1 MLTPC
6 VVGSFPF
13 GVDDRPLSYFN
24 DAVAWA
30 KADTIGCVDQINM
43 GPLIAMAVDLV
54 TDLAEENPLRRQN
67 AVGFSQERR
76 IRVRE
81 IVPVFLRRS
90 KDQTEAD
97 VEIL

>member
-1 MLTPC
+1 MLTAR

-13 GVDDRPLSYFN
+13 GVYDRPLSHFN
-24 DAVAWA
+24 DAIAWA
-30 KADTIGCVDQINM
+30 KADAIGCVDQINM
-43 GPLIAMAVDLV
+43 GPLIAMVVDIV
-54 TDLAEENPLRRQN
+54 TDLAEENPLRLQH

-76 IRVRE
+76 IRVGE
-81 IVPVFLRRS
+81 TVPVLLRRS